1 MRQAVSHRSAGSEPP
16 IFEPPLKESAAMSLD
31 TSTEIA
37 QAVAAR
43 PRPGRRLFA
52 PPSREGLLICA
63 ASLMPA
69 FLFSLMALSNAL
81 GLISMIKAGPDED
94 PMGPAHGWLHL
105 GHQALTT
112 AFSMLI
118 CWLFLIRRPSTQ
130 SRGAGGWVSDVV
142 AVGGTVIVLALSL
155 APRTMDDL
163 LALATAEALLT
174 VGLVIMV
181 IGLASLGRSFGIMPR
196 ARGLVTGGLYRWV
209 RHPIYLGEF
218 LAFGGILTLTISP
231 YSGAVFVIFVVLQ
244 LRRMVME
251 ERTLA
256 EAYPEYTE
264 YCARTSRLLPGVY

>member
-1 MRQAVSHRSAGSEPP
+1 
-16 IFEPPLKESAAMSLD
+16 MSLD

-37 QAVAAR
+37 QAVANR
-43 PRPGRRLFA
+43 PRPARRLFA
-52 PPSREGLLICA
+52 APSREGLLICA

-69 FLFSLMALSNAL
+69 FLFSLMALSNTL
-81 GLISMIKAGPDED
+81 GLIAMIQAGPDED
-94 PMGPAHGWLHL
+94 AMGTAHGWLRL

-130 SRGAGGWVSDVV
+130 ARGAGGWVSDIV
-142 AVGGTVIVLALSL
+142 AVAGTVIVLALSL
-155 APRTMDDL
+155 APKTLDDNL
-163 LALATAEALLT
+163 LALATSEALLT

-181 IGLASLGRSFGIMPR
+181 TGLASLGRSFGIMPR
-196 ARGLVTGGLYRWV
+196 ARGLVTHGLYQWV

-218 LAFGGILTLTISP
+218 LAFAGIFTVTMSL
-231 YSGAVFVIFVVLQ
+231 YSATVFAIFIALQ

-256 EAYPEYTE
+256 AAYPEYDT
-264 YCARTSRLLPGVY
+264 YCARTSRLLPGVC

>member
-1 MRQAVSHRSAGSEPP
+1 MH
-16 IFEPPLKESAAMSLD
+16 
-31 TSTEIA
+31 

-43 PRPGRRLFA
+43 PRPTRRLFA

-69 FLFSLMALSNAL
+69 FLFSLLALSNAV
-81 GLISMIKAGPDED
+81 GLIALIQAGPDED
-94 PMGPAHGWLHL
+94 PMGEAHGWLRL
-105 GHQALTT
+105 SHQAMTT

-130 SRGAGGWVSDVV
+130 TRGAGGWVSDVV
-142 AVGGTVIVLALSL
+142 AVAGTVIVLALSQGE
-155 APRTMDDL
+155 RTIDTT
-163 LALATAEALLT
+163 LALAISEALLT

-181 IGLASLGRSFGIMPR
+181 IGLSSLGRSFGIMPR
-196 ARGLVTGGLYRWV
+196 ARGLVTHGLYRWV

-218 LAFGGILTLTISP
+218 LAFGGIYTLTISW
-231 YSGAVFVIFVVLQ
+231 YSTAIFAAFIVLQ

-256 EAYPEYTE
+256 GAYPEYDA
-264 YCARTSRLLPGVY
+264 YADRTARLLPGVY